1 MPSRGKQTWGYQI
14 YEKLSAKLPLQ
25 ICKQQ
30 TCWLVIIPL
39 FQTVNNKIMAQ
50 PIDTI
55 SMLEHANRQLAQ
67 FRRDEIKPALKA
79 EYSVICS
86 AEVPIGSYYLYGAT
100 WQDNCE
106 MPKRRAKSGILL
118 AQHLIPGLIKEN
130 NTVQT
135 NMTATPSKGPKK
147 EFLWKGHNRSD
158 RRKKL
163 PNNKKKLW
171 NNCLK

>member
-1 MPSRGKQTWGYQI
+1 MNVECKNTQLNTLSFVLLKYPSVASTFM
-14 YEKLSAKLPLQ
+14 E
-25 ICKQQ
+25 
-30 TCWLVIIPL
+30 
-39 FQTVNNKIMAQ
+39 M
-50 PIDTI
+50 
-55 SMLEHANRQLAQ
+55 
-67 FRRDEIKPALKA
+67 
-79 EYSVICS
+79 
-86 AEVPIGSYYLYGAT
+86 T

-163 PNNKKKLW
+163 PNNKKKL
-171 NNCLK
+171 